1 MTLLIADANVR
12 PEFLTAARNDTF
24 HVVRLAEAGIARDAS
39 DVAILERASELGAVV
54 LTQDKDFAFEGGF
67 YQLGRRASS
76 RTGIVV
82 IRLKSR
88 SHPIEMVS
96 QVKRFFAGMQDAS
109 ESLFGA
115 IHIIESDRFRKAP

>member
-12 PEFLTAARNDTF
+12 PEYAAAARNDTF

-39 DVAILERASELGAVV
+39 DIAILQRASELGAIV

-82 IRLKSR
+82 IRLKS
-88 SHPIEMVS
+88 STHPIEMVS
-96 QVKRFFAGMQDAS
+96 QVKRFFTKMQEVAD
-109 ESLFGA
+109 SLFGA
-115 IHIIESDRFRKAP
+115 IHIIESDRFRKAS